1 MTKSHQLNL
10 SKLSL
15 PPWSENGNT
24 GDDRKET
31 NQDTR
36 HPYSLP
42 SIFIK
47 KSHFSYLFYT
57 TVHLKLNVN
66 KDRE

>member
-1 MTKSHQLNL
+1 MTYHRWDKVTSAQIKQAL
-10 SKLSL
+10 SPL
-15 PPWSENGNT
+15 PPWNGNGNT

-36 HPYSLP
+36 HPYSVP

-57 TVHLKLNVN
+57 TVHL
-66 KDRE
+66 E